1 MVFISNK
8 FYKGKPTVPTQK
20 KSGGSLTKDEM
31 LSTTTPMIH
40 YEKPTFKPIIQ
51 ESKSRNFDKQEP
63 IPIHGAGVDMLNAI
77 DFRTSKKKSKKDGVM
92 LKV

>member
-1 MVFISNK
+1 MVFISNET
-8 FYKGKPTVPTQK
+8 YKGQPIVSTDI
-20 KSGGSLTKDEM
+20 KSGGSLTQDDR

-40 YEKPTFKPIIQ
+40 YEQPIFKPIIQ

-77 DFRTSKKKSKKDGVM
+77 DFRTSKRKLKKDGVI

>member
-8 FYKGKPTVPTQK
+8 FYKGKPIGSSNEKT
-20 KSGGSLTKDEM
+20 GGSLTKDER

-40 YEKPTFKPIIQ
+40 YEKPTFKPVIQ

-77 DFRTSKKKSKKDGVM
+77 DFRTSKRKSKKDGVM